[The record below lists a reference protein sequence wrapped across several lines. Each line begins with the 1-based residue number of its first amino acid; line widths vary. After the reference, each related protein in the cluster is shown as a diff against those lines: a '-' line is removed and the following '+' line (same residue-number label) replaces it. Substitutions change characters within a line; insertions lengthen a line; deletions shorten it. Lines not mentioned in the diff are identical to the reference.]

1 MGYSLKS
8 LEAIGEP
15 GSFSRNPHIAA
26 IFHDTNLAETKGT
39 GIKSMR
45 KHLKKANC
53 FHPLLGSH
61 TANSFYIKVV
71 IASSY

>member
-1 MGYSLKS
+1 MQIIRYSNRIEIINAGYSLKS

-45 KHLKKANC
+45 KHLK
-53 FHPLLGSH
+53 
-61 TANSFYIKVV
+61 
-71 IASSY
+71 